1 MNNTI
6 GALLEKIQE
15 LETEIERQFEGQ
27 RRRFRYS
34 VKERRIRFE
43 EAVLQRHRDLKLGLS
58 RFIKQSG
65 FLRIFV
71 SPLIYIQI
79 IPLLLLDIAVNLFQ
93 IIVFPVYGIEKVP
106 RDDFIVVDRHH
117 LAYLNLI
124 EKLNCA
130 FCGYA
135 NGLLAYCREIAGR
148 AEAHFCPIKHARK
161 TAGRHKRYFEFRE
174 YGDAEGYREIRPK

>member
-1 MNNTI
+1 MNHKV
-6 GALLEKIQE
+6 GALLGKIQE
-15 LETEIERQFEGQ
+15 LETEVEQQIEGQ

-34 VKERRIRFE
+34 IEERRIRFE
-43 EAVLQRHRDLKLGLS
+43 EAVLRRHRTLKVGLS
-58 RFIKQSG
+58 RFIRQSG
-65 FLRIFV
+65 LLRIFV

-79 IPLLLLDIAVNLFQ
+79 IPLLLLDIAVSLFQ
-93 IIVFPVYGIEKVP
+93 FIIFPVYDIEKVP
-106 RDDFIVVDRHH
+106 RDDFIVVDRQH

-161 TAGRHKRYFEFRE
+161 AAGQHKRYFEFRE
-174 YGDAEGYREIRPK
+174 YGDAEGYREIRPE

>member
-1 MNNTI
+1 MNKAI

-15 LETEIERQFEGQ
+15 LETEVERQFGEQ
-27 RRRFRYS
+27 RNRFHYS
-34 VKERRIRFE
+34 IKEKRVRFE
-43 EAVLQRHRDLKLGLS
+43 EAVVQQHRELKIGLS
-58 RFIKQSG
+58 RFVRQSG
-65 FLRIFV
+65 YLRILV
-71 SPLIYIQI
+71 SPLIYFQI
-79 IPLLLLDIAVNLFQ
+79 IPLLLLDIAISLFQ
-93 IIVFPVYGIEKVP
+93 FVIFPVYGIDRVP

-148 AEAHFCPIKHARK
+148 TEAHFCPIKHARK
-161 TAGRHKRYFEFRE
+161 IAGHHRRYFEFSE
-174 YGDAEGYREIRPK
+174 YGDGEGYREIRPE